1 MIDPIVARRIK
12 LLGLDVDG
20 VLTDNAVYIG
30 SVKGERVEFKRFDIQ
45 DGLGMAMLRDSD
57 IALAWVSGRESE
69 ATRLRGKELKVPDVI
84 EVNSAAKLPAVEALL
99 AKRGLG
105 WDQLAFVGDDIADV
119 PILRRCGL
127 PIAGP
132 MRGGSEGPGGVRHP
146 DGRRIRGGARS
157 DRSGAQGAGSW
168 TESVSRYP
176 HDPGRRCRLKTRRC
190 WRAAGCS
197 ASRPP
202 SSSRPPSGSA
212 RNSPGRG
219 YPGPGQGRV
228 IVSGMGKS
236 GLIARK
242 IAATLTSTGT
252 PASYLHPVDSLHGDL
267 GMVGRDDVAI
277 VLSKSGESQDLFGL
291 LGSLQRMN
299 VPVIAITGGRDSLL
313 AKHASRSDRWRSE
326 RRGLSP

>member
-69 ATRLRGKELKVPDVI
+69 ATRLRGKELMVPDVI

-127 PIAGP
+127 PIAVANAVEEVKDLAAYVT
-132 MRGGSEGPGGVRHP
+132 RAAGGYGAVREV
-146 DGRRIRGGARS
+146 IEALLKAR
-157 DRSGAQGAGSW
+157 GSW
-168 TESVSRYP
+168 TESVSRY
-176 HDPGRRCRLKTRRC
+176 LATRGDD
-190 WRAAGCS
+190 AA
-197 ASRPP
+197 
-202 SSSRPPSGSA
+202 
-212 RNSPGRG
+212 
-219 YPGPGQGRV
+219 
-228 IVSGMGKS
+228 
-236 GLIARK
+236 
-242 IAATLTSTGT
+242 
-252 PASYLHPVDSLHGDL
+252 
-267 GMVGRDDVAI
+267 
-277 VLSKSGESQDLFGL
+277 
-291 LGSLQRMN
+291 
-299 VPVIAITGGRDSLL
+299 
-313 AKHASRSDRWRSE
+313 
-326 RRGLSP
+326 